1 MCAALENTKRQK
13 QKFGNPMFWEVA
25 RWSDEISVSEV
36 VRGQGWLGQDNLPA
50 GESLAFLGLQ
60 GHCPEPGLMADRDGK
75 CCLVT
80 QPLAFWDLWLHPQL
94 RPTLSSR
101 KEAGA
106 SPTLSAHPAAS
117 YSTCI
122 LHVTMLVVVP
132 AHRGPGLLWSCNKK
146 HQAQD
151 LGPSPERWVRTES
164 LGADPENNVQW
175 RPTNSPTIV
184 LSVNFPW

>member
-1 MCAALENTKRQK
+1 
-13 QKFGNPMFWEVA
+13 
-25 RWSDEISVSEV
+25 
-36 VRGQGWLGQDNLPA
+36 
-50 GESLAFLGLQ
+50 
-60 GHCPEPGLMADRDGK
+60 MADRDGK

-132 AHRGPGLLWSCNKK
+132 AHRGPGLLWSCNKSTKPKIWAPLLNAGSEQSLWVLTRKSTCNGDPQILLLLFCLWTSLDK
-146 HQAQD
+146 HNFSSMNSYIQAIPLWLLYKWKVWELPCKINIQK
-151 LGPSPERWVRTES
+151 VH
-164 LGADPENNVQW
+164 
-175 RPTNSPTIV
+175 TNDTWGTYKI
-184 LSVNFPW
+184 NK